1 MLESPNKKYLFC
13 VEDIYKNDSM
23 QLWNTIVHYVLR
35 LWSWDWNQKYS
46 SIIPWVKVRNIYI
59 KSLISPDVFWDT
71 SKRKYSRRDSSTT
84 RSLNRPFLDASNHKH
99 SRRDFYS
106 LLAPASLNIQT
117 TMPMNKSP
125 GIGWLAGWLTLFPIM
140 RWIVLTEAYFCW
152 YNILSILT
160 TRQENLFKSVVEI
173 L

>member
-1 MLESPNKKYLFC
+1 
-13 VEDIYKNDSM
+13 M

-46 SIIPWVKVRNIYI
+46 SIIPWVKVKYIYKI
-59 KSLISPDVFWDT
+59 PLISPGVFWDT
-71 SKRKYSRRDSSTT
+71 SSVSIVEEIPPLQE
-84 RSLNRPFLDASNHKH
+84 SLNRPFLDASNHKH

-106 LLAPASLNIQT
+106 LLPPASLNIQT

-160 TRQENLFKSVVEI
+160 TRQEKSI
-173 L
+173 